1 MSLLAVRDLKV
12 RLGAVQAL
20 DGVSFTVGR
29 GEFVGLIGPNG
40 AGKSTLLRAVLGLLP
55 AQGEITMD
63 GRAAAGMSARE
74 RAAHIAYL
82 AQEREIAW
90 DVPVG
95 TVVALGRAPHRP
107 AFAGLRDADRDAIE
121 QAMRR
126 MEVDGFRQRPATE
139 LSGGEKARVLIARA
153 LAQDTPL
160 LLADEPAAG
169 LDPGHQ
175 IALMRLFAELA
186 SEGRSVVASLH
197 DLGLA
202 ARWCSR
208 LILLDRGRIAA
219 DGTPGTV
226 LTPQRVREIY
236 GVTAFFG
243 TAAGGNVVQPLD
255 LAEPGKGRE
264 DPS

>member
-1 MSLLAVRDLKV
+1 MSLLAVRNLKV
-12 RLGAVQAL
+12 RLGGAAVL
-20 DGVSFTVGR
+20 DGVSFSVGQ

-40 AGKSTLLRAVLGLLP
+40 AGKSTLLRAVLGLVESR
-55 AQGEITMD
+55 GGIEVD
-63 GRAAAGMSARE
+63 GRAAAAIGARE
-74 RAAHIAYL
+74 RARRIAYL

-90 DVPVG
+90 DVPVE

-107 AFAGLRDADRDAIE
+107 AFAGLGEGDRAAIE
-121 QAMRR
+121 RAMRR
-126 MEVDGFRQRPATE
+126 MEVDGFRHRPATE

-175 IALMRLFAELA
+175 IALMRVFCALA
-186 SEGRSVVASLH
+186 AEGRSVVASLH

-208 LILLDRGRIAA
+208 LVLLGQGRIAA
-219 DGTPGTV
+219 DGAAEAV
-226 LTPQRVREIY
+226 LTPQRVREVY
-236 GVTAFFG
+236 GITAFFG

-255 LAEPGKGRE
+255 LAAP
-264 DPS
+264 DQALP